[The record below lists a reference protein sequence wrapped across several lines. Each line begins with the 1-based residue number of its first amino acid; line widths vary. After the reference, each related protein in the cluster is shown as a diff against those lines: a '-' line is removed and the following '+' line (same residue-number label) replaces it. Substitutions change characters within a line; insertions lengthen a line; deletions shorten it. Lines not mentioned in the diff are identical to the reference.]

1 MRFDKKKNTER
12 MGVEEERQGKKEM
25 TEKNEEV

>member
-1 MRFDKKKNTER
+1 MRFDKKNTER